1 MEFMS
6 RVFNWHYSLSDTIKL
21 AFVKV
26 ACLNSWGVTFLMV
39 YLVWCGIV
47 AKYGIILV
55 SSDELL

>member
-1 MEFMS
+1 VS